1 MQELRSELLSS
12 SSPSPSSASQGWGSW
27 QARPLCVNL
36 CPLHTGSLL
45 MGEKDRPEGERGQGR
60 SPGKQPLRRHPHSP
74 SAASSHEGRGGGQAP
89 QCPHKNMANTLAV
102 PQCPDPRCHSGKVPQ
117 ASLAHTHRGPSW
129 TLRALHTVLSNLL
142 STRLYHDALFACLSQ
157 TNCALSK
164 GRHYATSIFGS
175 QCLA

>member
-45 MGEKDRPEGERGQGR
+45 MGEKDRPEGEQGQGR
-60 SPGKQPLRRHPHSP
+60 SPGKQPLRCHPHSP
-74 SAASSHEGRGGGQAP
+74 SAASSHEGRGGSQAP

-102 PQCPDPRCHSGKVPQ
+102 PQRPDPRCHSGKVPH
-117 ASLAHTHRGPSW
+117 ASLPHTHHGPSG
-129 TLRALHTVLSNLL
+129 TLTALHTVLSYCPDFIMMIYLPVCLRPTVRSPRAGIMPLL
-142 STRLYHDALFACLSQ
+142 FLGP
-157 TNCALSK
+157 NV
-164 GRHYATSIFGS
+164 
-175 QCLA
+175 